1 MPTESLSVAGASAGT
16 GVALALRPPPPLSRP
31 RPRPTLQPS
40 GSDARC
46 LRQAVFNACRQ
57 DRLIV
62 RHLKTETHTDESGGH
77 VWCRV
82 PGRVCRHGGVSTSSA
97 ASKGWPWAFPPYAR
111 LAISQISTRLLK
123 IKFKSQPCSEWRSRL
138 RARVASAFLTSL

>member
-1 MPTESLSVAGASAGT
+1 MPAESLSVAGASAGT
-16 GVALALRPPPPLSRP
+16 GVALALRPPPPLSGP

-46 LRQAVFNACRQ
+46 LRQAVFNGLSTGQAHC
-57 DRLIV
+57 
-62 RHLKTETHTDESGGH
+62 ETFENRKTDESGGH
-77 VWCRV
+77 VWCRI

-97 ASKGWPWAFPPYAR
+97 APKGWPWAFPPYAR
-111 LAISQISTRLLK
+111 LAISQISTKLLK

-138 RARVASAFLTSL
+138 RAQVASAFLTPL